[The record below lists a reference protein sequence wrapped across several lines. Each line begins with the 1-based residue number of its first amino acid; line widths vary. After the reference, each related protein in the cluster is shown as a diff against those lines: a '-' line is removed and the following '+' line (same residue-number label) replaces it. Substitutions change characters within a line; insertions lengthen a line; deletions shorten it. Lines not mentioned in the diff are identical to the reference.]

1 MATQLTIFKKTL
13 LGTAMAVAVCL
24 TGCQGA
30 AVLTNTHSV
39 SVEQQSALIQMED
52 LFDKAQIRGVKLSK
66 DGRFLVFLKSLNG
79 ANNLFI
85 VPKGGKISEAVA
97 LTELED
103 PVDNYSWSAR
113 DGELFF
119 FKDHQG
125 NEKTQIFSLQFD
137 VNDLHKT
144 PEIKKLTPNPNAQF
158 EFMEQLSE
166 QPQTLV
172 VKANHSDSGRL
183 DVYHLNADT
192 LELKSVHTNTL
203 FFADE
208 YIDEQGEVILGLV
221 KNKDNTRT
229 LYRKSNG
236 QWLKVLNTLEGED
249 IEFYHFDKKTNTAL
263 VSANIGGRDK
273 EQLLSLNVSNGE
285 IQPIHQD
292 PKDESDLEKILLDEN
307 GAPYLVTYYGD
318 RLRNYPLQEEAKLRL
333 AEIESQFSNEDVD
346 ILVNKIDH
354 KEGHWDISV
363 TSSVQPRRRFVYETQ
378 TKKLVDLLNK
388 APKIAP
394 ELLSPRKTIYYTAR
408 DGEQIQAYLT
418 LPKGGAQNLP
428 TIVLPHGGPWARDHW
443 AYDGD
448 YFGPIAHYFANRGY
462 AVLQANYRGSIGF
475 GKRFTLLGERNWGTG
490 HMQHDLTDGVNYLVE
505 QGIADKERVGI
516 MGASYGGYAA
526 LSGAVFTPDVYKA
539 VISYVGPS
547 SLITLVES
555 FPEHFRPYLGDWFKA
570 VGDPLIESDR
580 KDMASR
586 SPINFVDKIQAPLM
600 LLQGANDPRVT
611 KAESDNIARALYKSG
626 LPVKYYLA
634 KDEGHGF
641 AKRENKLASIHAM
654 EIFFA
659 AHLGGRK
666 SADVSAKT
674 AAQLAKLEVDISK
687 L

>member
-1 MATQLTIFKKTL
+1 MTTQLTTFKRTL

-30 AVLTNTHSV
+30 AVLTNAKTA

-52 LFDKAQIRGVKLSK
+52 LFDKAQISRVKLSK
-66 DGRFLVFLKSLNG
+66 DGRFLVFLKTLNG

-85 VPKGGKISEAVA
+85 VPKGGKASEAVA
-97 LTELED
+97 LTQLKD
-103 PVDNYSWSAR
+103 PVDSYAWSSR

-125 NEKTQIFSLQFD
+125 DENTQLFSLKFD
-137 VNDLHKT
+137 VNDLQKAPKIT
-144 PEIKKLTPNPNAQF
+144 KLTTNPNAQF
-158 EFMEQLSE
+158 EFIQQLSE

-172 VKANHSDSGRL
+172 VKANHSDIGRL

-192 LELKSVHTNTL
+192 LEFKSVHTNTL

-208 YIDEQGEVILGLV
+208 YINEQGEVVLGLV

-229 LYRKSNG
+229 LYRKNNG
-236 QWLKVLNTLEGED
+236 QWHKVLTTLQGED
-249 IEFYHFDKKTNTAL
+249 IDFYHFDKDTNTAL
-263 VSANIGGRDK
+263 VSANIEGRDK
-273 EQLLSLNVSNGE
+273 EQLLSLNLSNGVIE
-285 IQPIHQD
+285 PIHQD
-292 PKDESDLEKILLDEN
+292 PKNESDLEKVILDDN

-318 RLRNYPLQEEAKLRL
+318 RLRNYPLQEEAKQQL
-333 AEIESQFSNEDVD
+333 AVIESQFSDEDVD
-346 ILVNKIDH
+346 ILINKIDH
-354 KEGHWDISV
+354 EKGHWDISI
-363 TSSVQPRRRFVYETQ
+363 TSSVQPRRRFVYEAQTQ
-378 TKKLVDLLNK
+378 KLVDLLNK

-394 ELLSPRKTIYYTAR
+394 ELLSPKKTIYYTAR

-418 LPKGGAQNLP
+418 LPKQNAQNLP

-443 AYDGD
+443 AYDSD
-448 YFGPIAHYFANRGY
+448 YFNPIAHYFANRGY

-505 QGIADKERVGI
+505 QGIADKNRVGI
-516 MGASYGGYAA
+516 LGASYGGYAA
-526 LSGAVFTPDVYKA
+526 LSGAAFTPDVYKA

-555 FPEHFRPYLGDWFKA
+555 FPERFRPYLGDWFKA
-570 VGDPLIESDR
+570 VGDPLIEADR
-580 KDMASR
+580 QDMASR
-586 SPINFVDKIQAPLM
+586 SPINFVDDIKAPLM

-611 KAESDNIARALYKSG
+611 KAESDNIARALYQAGS
-626 LPVKYYLA
+626 PVKYYLA

-641 AKRENKLASIHAM
+641 LKRENKLASIRAM
-654 EIFFA
+654 EEFFA
-659 AHLGGRK
+659 QHLGGRM
-666 SADVSAKT
+666 SNNVSAKT
-674 AAQLAKLEVDISK
+674 AEQLAKLEVDISK